1 MTPLFEA
8 AAEAVEESIWN
19 AMCAAETMT
28 GHLGRTVHAV
38 PVDRLAALTDPT
50 TS

>member
-28 GHLGRTVHAV
+28 GYRGRTVHAV
-38 PVDRLAALTDPT
+38 PLDRLQAIAAI
-50 TS
+50 